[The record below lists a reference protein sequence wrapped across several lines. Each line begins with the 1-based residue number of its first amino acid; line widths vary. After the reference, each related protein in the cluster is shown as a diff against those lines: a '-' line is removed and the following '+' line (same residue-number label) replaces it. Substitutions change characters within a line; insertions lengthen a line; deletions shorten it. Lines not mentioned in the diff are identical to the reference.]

1 MSDVLQTLLD
11 LLDLEVLE
19 SDLFRGHGPKTDRP
33 RVFGG
38 HVIGQA
44 LVAATRTV
52 DGRRPHSLHAY
63 FMRPGDPSVPI
74 IYDVDGLRDGR
85 SFLTRNVVARQHGR
99 PIYQMSVSFMVREE
113 GFDHQAPMPDVPGP
127 DDLPTEAERRADL
140 VHLIPEDQRERYLS
154 TRAIEIRP
162 IDAPNPP
169 EHEPREPVRRYWA
182 RTVAPLPADFAE
194 HEGVLAYA
202 SDMTLA
208 ETALAPHG
216 VTWYSDRLI
225 SASLDHSMWF
235 HRDFR
240 ADEWLLFDQSAPSAM
255 GGRGLNFGNIFA
267 RDGRLVAAMAQE
279 GMIRQRRDAPAA
291 GG

>member
-19 SDLFRGHGPKTDRP
+19 ADLFRGHGPKTDRP

-52 DGRRPHSLHAY
+52 EDRRVHSLHAY

-85 SFLTRNVVARQHGR
+85 SFATRNVVARQHGR
-99 PIYQMSVSFMVREE
+99 PIYQMSVSFMVAEE
-113 GFDHQAPMPDVPGP
+113 GFDHQSEMPDVPGP
-127 DDLPTEAERRADL
+127 DDLPPESERRAAL
-140 VHLIPEDQRERYLS
+140 AHRIPEASRQRFLSERS
-154 TRAIEIRP
+154 IEIRP
-162 IDAPNPP
+162 IEAPTPP
-169 EHEPREPVRRYWA
+169 EHEPRPALRRYWV
-182 RTVAPLPADFAE
+182 RTRTPLPADFTE
-194 HEGVLAYA
+194 HDCVLAYA
-202 SDMTLA
+202 SDMTIA

-216 VTWYSDRLI
+216 LTWYSDNIL

-235 HRDFR
+235 HREFR
-240 ADEWLLFDQSAPSAM
+240 ADEWLLFDQWAPSAM

-267 RDGRLVAAMAQE
+267 QDGRLVASITQE
-279 GMIRQRRDAPAA
+279 GMIRRRREN
-291 GG
+291 